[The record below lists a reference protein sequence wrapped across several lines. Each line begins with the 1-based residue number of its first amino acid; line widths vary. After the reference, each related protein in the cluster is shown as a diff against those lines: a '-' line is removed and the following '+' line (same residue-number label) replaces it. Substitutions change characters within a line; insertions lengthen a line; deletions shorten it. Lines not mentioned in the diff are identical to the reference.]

1 MRLIKYSGVGFFAL
15 VLHVYLYQSHIIQ
28 NLDYKLYD
36 LLNQCFMDYKVDEHG
51 VVVIDIDDKSLE
63 EFGQWPW
70 PRIVNAQ
77 LINQISEFNPATIG
91 INIIFPEKDRS
102 SPINIQ
108 NFYQDFFNY
117 TIEMP
122 TLPQS
127 LKDND
132 LLLIESI
139 KSSQSTLSIYLS
151 DEKRL
156 LSSCKDL
163 NNSKYNF
170 SNITTSL
177 EAEFALCN
185 HKSIQSSIHSFG
197 FVNAEIDSDGLFRR
211 MPLFMRYQ
219 NKILPSFSLAMLL
232 NIDSLTPK
240 KQKNQFSILGH
251 DVYLDQDS
259 YALLNFHSNLPPVI
273 SALDML
279 QYRVAKERIQGK
291 IVLIGSSAI
300 GINHSQLLANH
311 DKISNTMIHATLIE
325 NILNDNLYVQ
335 PTYYKMVNIGI
346 SFFLSLLMLWILYKR
361 WYIFILVLFSFT
373 MASSISWVII
383 LFLNNIYISIGYLW
397 VPFLD
402 FFFIL
407 SISFILLYIKEREK
421 SHQAL
426 LASHTATLDSISL
439 IASLHDEETGEH
451 IQRTKNYV
459 KVLAEYFYKKK
470 MHLDILNPKYINLI
484 YEAAPLHDIGKIG
497 IPDSI
502 LKKPGKLT
510 DEEFEVMK
518 THAILGRNVIQNTM
532 NSYNKNEFLNVA
544 YNIAFYHHEK
554 WDGTGYPNG
563 LNGNS
568 IPLEA
573 QFMTMADV
581 YDALISKR
589 RYKEAFSFEKAERII
604 IEGGGTVYSPELIDA
619 FIEVK
624 DKFREIALRWKDS

>member
-15 VLHVYLYQSHIIQ
+15 LLHLYLYHSSIIQ
-28 NLDYKLYD
+28 TLDYKLYD
-36 LLNQCFMDYKVDEHG
+36 LFNQLIIDYNVDEHS
-51 VVVIDIDDKSLE
+51 VVVIDIDDKALE

-108 NFYQDFFNY
+108 NFYQNFFNY

-139 KSSQSTLSIYLS
+139 KNSDSTLSIYLS
-151 DEKRL
+151 DETKL
-156 LSSCKDL
+156 LSGCEGL
-163 NNSKYNF
+163 NSSEYVFK
-170 SNITTSL
+170 NIDTSL
-177 EAEFALCN
+177 KSKFILCN
-185 HKSIQSSIHSFG
+185 HQTIQSSIKSFG
-197 FVNAEIDSDGLFRR
+197 FINAEIDDDGLFRR
-211 MPLFMRYQ
+211 MPLFMRYRDM
-219 NKILPSFSLAMLL
+219 ILPSFGLAMLL
-232 NIDSLTPK
+232 NIDTLNNENI
-240 KQKNQFSILGH
+240 KNKFSILGH
-251 DVYLDQDS
+251 SIRLDQDS

-273 SALDML
+273 SALDIL
-279 QYRVAKERIQGK
+279 QDKVPKERIQGK

-300 GINHSQLLANH
+300 GLNHSQLLANH

-335 PTYYKMVNIGI
+335 PIHYKIINLSI
-346 SFFLSLLMLWILYKR
+346 SFFLSLLMLLILFKR
-361 WYIFILVLFSFT
+361 WYILILILFIFT
-373 MASSISWVII
+373 MVTSTIWAVT

-397 VPFLD
+397 IPFLD

-407 SISFILLYIKEREK
+407 SVSFILLYIKEQEK
-421 SHQAL
+421 SHKAL
-426 LASHTATLDSISL
+426 LASHSATLDSISL
-439 IASLHDEETGEH
+439 IASMHDEETGEH

-459 KVLAEYFYKKK
+459 KVLAKYFYEKK
-470 MHLDILNPKYINLI
+470 MYLNVLTPKYINLM
-484 YEAAPLHDIGKIG
+484 YEAAPLHDVGKIG

-510 DEEFEVMK
+510 DEEFEIMK
-518 THAILGRNVIQNTM
+518 THSTLGRNVIQNTM
-532 NSYNKNEFLNVA
+532 NSYNKNEFLKVA

-554 WDGTGYPNG
+554 WDGTGYPSG
-563 LNGNS
+563 LKGDN

-589 RYKEAFSFEKAERII
+589 RYKEAFTFEKAEEII
-604 IEGGGTVYSPELIDA
+604 IQGRGTVYSPELIDA

-624 DKFREIALRWKDS
+624 DKFRDIALKWQDS